1 MQSLTLSGFSH
12 RIGVF
17 CLADILSKMKYYFK
31 CPGCGNETDF
41 VKPTEQGNGS
51 GCLML
56 FFGGIFP
63 FLLFSSL
70 NGARIQCDQCKL
82 LFAQPSLPSNKS
94 AIYLGLLVGLIITVI
109 FVSVFF
115 FCIPGLARILPEI
128 PAGHILEEAIHNE
141 PRVATY
147 LIIVLSAFTVLPL
160 WVAAA
165 LITNKYHRNLK
176 SKFLYSVPWARDP
189 RLPEADTDF
198 RDDRQNDE

>member
-1 MQSLTLSGFSH
+1 
-12 RIGVF
+12 
-17 CLADILSKMKYYFK
+17 MKYFFK

-41 VKPTEQGNGS
+41 VKPTEHGNGS
-51 GCLML
+51 GCIML

>member
-1 MQSLTLSGFSH
+1 MDFPIESEF
-12 RIGVF
+12 F
-17 CLADILSKMKYYFK
+17 CLADILSKMKYFFK

-51 GCLML
+51 GCIML

-94 AIYLGLLVGLIITVI
+94 AIYLGLLVGLTITVI

>member
-1 MQSLTLSGFSH
+1 MASEF
-12 RIGVF
+12 F
-17 CLADILSKMKYYFK
+17 CLADIWSKMKYYFK
-31 CPGCGNETDF
+31 CPGSGNETDF
-41 VKPTEQGNGS
+41 VKPTEQGNAG

-70 NGARIQCDQCKL
+70 HGARIQCSQCKL
-82 LFAQPSLPSNKS
+82 LFAQPSLPSNKT

-109 FVSVFF
+109 FVSICF

-128 PAGHILEEAIHNE
+128 PAGNILEEAIHNK

-147 LIIVLSAFTVLPL
+147 LIIVLSTLTVLPL

-176 SKFLYSVPWARDP
+176 SKFLYNVPWARDP
-189 RLPEADTDF
+189 RLPEADTVF
-198 RDDRQNDE
+198 RDDRRNDE